1 MAALPKVQLS
11 PEEYLA
17 LDRAASTK
25 SEYID
30 GEIVAMAGASLEH
43 NLIVANVVGALWGQL
58 RGRSC
63 SIVPS
68 DMRVFVPAT
77 GNYVFPDATIVCGEP
92 RLADFHQDILLN
104 PTLIV
109 DVLSDSTE
117 AYDRGAKFKGYRTI
131 APLQEYILVAQDKP
145 LLERYVRQP
154 NGDWTL
160 TEFSQPDA
168 VVNLVSVGC
177 QLPLAEVYDRVTFET
192 LSP

>member
-43 NLIVANVVGALWGQL
+43 NLIVANVVGSLWGQL

-63 SIVPS
+63 GIVPS

-77 GNYVFPDATIVCGEP
+77 GNYVFPDATVVCGSP
-92 RLADFHQDILLN
+92 QLADRHHDILLN

-109 DVLSDSTE
+109 EVLSDSTE
-117 AYDRGAKFKGYRTI
+117 AYDRGGKFAGYRSI
-131 APLQEYILVAQDKP
+131 PSLQEYLLVAQDKR

-160 TEFSQPDA
+160 TEFSRPDA
-168 VVNLVSVGC
+168 VVGLVSVGC
-177 QLPLAEVYDRVTFET
+177 QLPLAEVYDRVTFDA
-192 LSP
+192 P